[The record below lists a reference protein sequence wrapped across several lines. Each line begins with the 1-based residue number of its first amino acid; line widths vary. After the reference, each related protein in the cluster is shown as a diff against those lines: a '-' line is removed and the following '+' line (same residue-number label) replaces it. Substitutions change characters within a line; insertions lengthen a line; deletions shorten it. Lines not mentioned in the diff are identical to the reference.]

1 MEKELLF
8 TCEHV
13 YKSFGPTKALVDMEL
28 RVSRGEI
35 MGLIG
40 ENGSGKSTLSSI
52 IAGVQGFD
60 SGKMFLRGE
69 EYLPTDMVDAQ
80 SKGVSMVVQEMGTI
94 SGISV
99 AANILIGKEKRFQ
112 KGTKLNLKKMNQ
124 EAQNILD
131 QIGAEHIRA
140 ERPIERYNLEERKL
154 IELARALYDEPD
166 LLIIDETTTAL
177 SENGRNMLYS
187 IMKDFCDKQKAVIF
201 ISHDLDELVQV
212 CNAVTIMRD
221 GVLVTTMGKA
231 EMNIYDM
238 RMRMVGRE
246 ISDDY
251 YRTDYDGS
259 YLEEVVLRAEH
270 ISQGIV
276 RNVSFELHKGEILG
290 LAGLS
295 ECGMHELGRALF
307 GADELLT
314 GKVTLAD
321 GTVIDNERTAIA
333 HGIAYAS
340 KNRDQESIILNDTIQ
355 NNITLPSLLEISR
368 YGYISPKLEKK
379 LAREGVEQLKV
390 KCESEGQYVSELSGG
405 NKQKVV
411 FAKWVT
417 KQSDILILD
426 CPTRGIDIGVKVA
439 MYKLMYQ
446 MKEEGKSIVMISEE
460 LPEVIGMAD
469 RILVLKNGEVVTSF
483 ERSPELKET
492 DIIHHMI

>member
-13 YKSFGPTKALVDMEL
+13 YKSFGPTKALVDMKL
-28 RVSRGEI
+28 SVSGGEI

-69 EYLPTDMVDAQ
+69 EYLPVDMVDAQ

-112 KGTKLNLKKMNQ
+112 KRTKLNLKKMNQ
-124 EAQNILD
+124 EAQKILD
-131 QIGAEHIRA
+131 QIGASHIRA
-140 ERPIERYNLEERKL
+140 EKLIDKYNLEERKL
-154 IELARALYDEPD
+154 VELARALYDEPD

-177 SENGRNMLYS
+177 SENGRNVLYG
-187 IMKDFCDKQKAVIF
+187 IMKDFCDREKAVIF
-201 ISHDLDELVQV
+201 ISHDLDELVSV

-221 GVLVTTMGKA
+221 GVLVTTMDKSQ
-231 EMNIYDM
+231 MNVYDM
-238 RMRMVGRE
+238 RTRMVGRE
-246 ISDDY
+246 ISDEY

-259 YLEEVVLRAEH
+259 YSKDVVLRAEH
-270 ISQGIV
+270 ISHGIV

-295 ECGMHELGRALF
+295 ECGMHELGRVLF

-314 GKVTLAD
+314 GSVMLAD
-321 GTVIDNERTAIA
+321 GTVINNERTAIA

-355 NNITLPSLLEISR
+355 NNIILPSLSAISK
-368 YGYISPKLEKK
+368 YGYISPKQEKR
-379 LAREGVEQLKV
+379 LAQEGIEQMKV
-390 KCESEGQYVSELSGG
+390 KCESEAQYVSELSGG

-411 FAKWVT
+411 FAKWIT

-439 MYKLMYQ
+439 MYRLMYQ
-446 MKEEGKSIVMISEE
+446 MKKEGKAIVMISEE

-469 RILVLKNGEVVTSF
+469 RILVLKNGAVVTSF
-483 ERSPELKET
+483 QRSPELKET